1 MSEVQIAGCKIGPGH
16 PCFIIAEAGV
26 NHNGD
31 MALARK
37 LIDAAAAAGAH
48 AVKFQTFST
57 EALVT
62 ESAPK
67 ADYQE
72 RILGK
77 SESQFAMLKQ
87 LELDRD
93 NHFAL
98 RAYARERGLIFLS
111 TPFDEGSVDLL
122 EELEVPAF
130 KVSSGDLTNLPLLE
144 KMARTGRPMIVST
157 GMGTLAEVEAAVE
170 AIRVAGNPPPILLQ
184 CVSRYPAEPGT
195 ANLRAMA
202 TMEKRF
208 GVPVGYSDH
217 TLGIEVPLA
226 AVALGACVLEK
237 HLTLD
242 CTLPGPDHQASL
254 DPAGFAALVRG
265 VHAVE
270 ASLGDGRKQ
279 PTPDEALTAA
289 VARKSIVSA
298 CDIAAGQALTEAA
311 LTIKRPGNGFPPAQR
326 QSLIGRMARVAIP
339 AGTVLTPEMLA

>member
-1 MSEVQIAGCKIGPGH
+1 MSEIQIAGHKIGPGH
-16 PCFIIAEAGV
+16 PCFVIAEAGV
-26 NHNGD
+26 NHNGSMD
-31 MALARK
+31 LARK
-37 LIDAAAAAGAH
+37 LIDTAAEAGAH

-98 RAYARERGLIFLS
+98 QSYAQERGLIFLS
-111 TPFDEGSVDLL
+111 TPFDDGSVDLL
-122 EELEVPAF
+122 VELDVPAF

-157 GMGTLAEVEAAVE
+157 GMGTLAEVEEAVA
-170 AIRVAGNPPPILLQ
+170 AIRASGNPPLVLLQ
-184 CVSRYPAEPGT
+184 CVSRYPADPAT
-195 ANLRAMA
+195 TNLRAMA
-202 TMEKRF
+202 TMEARF

-217 TLGIEVPLA
+217 TLGIEISLA
-226 AVALGACVLEK
+226 AVALGACVVEK

-254 DPAGFAALVRG
+254 DPTGFVALMRG

-270 ASLGDGRKQ
+270 SSLGDGRKE
-279 PTPDEALTAA
+279 PTTDEALTAA
-289 VARKSIVSA
+289 VARKSVVSA
-298 CDIAAGQALTEAA
+298 CDIAAGESLTDAA
-311 LTIKRPGNGFPPAQR
+311 LTIKRPGNGFPPARR
-326 QSLIGRMARVAIP
+326 QSLIGRTARVAIP
-339 AGTVLTPEMLA
+339 AGTVLTPEMLT

>member
-1 MSEVQIAGCKIGPGH
+1 MSEIQIAGRKIGAGN

-26 NHNGD
+26 NHNGRID
-31 MALARK
+31 LAKR

-87 LELDRD
+87 LELNRD
-93 NHFAL
+93 QHFTL
-98 RAYARERGLIFLS
+98 RSYAQERGLIFLS

-130 KVSSGDLTNLPLLE
+130 KISSGDLTNLPLLE
-144 KMARTGRPMIVST
+144 KMARTCRPMILST
-157 GMGTLAEVEAAVE
+157 GMATLAEVEAAVE
-170 AIRVAGNPPPILLQ
+170 AIRAAGNPPLVLLQ
-184 CVSRYPAEPGT
+184 CVSRYPAEPAT

-202 TMEKRF
+202 TMERRF

-226 AVALGACVLEK
+226 AVALGACMLEK

-242 CTLPGPDHQASL
+242 CTLSGPDHQASL
-254 DPAGFAALVRG
+254 DPADFAALVRG
-265 VHAVE
+265 VRAVE
-270 ASLGDGRKQ
+270 SSLGDGRKE
-279 PTPDEALTAA
+279 PAADEALTAA
-289 VARKSIVSA
+289 VARKSVVSA
-298 CDIAAGQALTEAA
+298 CNIAAGESLTDSA
-311 LTIKRPGNGFPPAQR
+311 LTIKRPGHGFSPAQR
-326 QSLIGRMARVAIP
+326 RSLIGRTARVAIP

>member
-1 MSEVQIAGCKIGPGH
+1 MSEIQLAGRKIGPGH
-16 PCFIIAEAGV
+16 PCFVIAEAGV

-31 MALARK
+31 MALARQ

-48 AVKFQTFST
+48 AVKFQTFSA

-62 ESAPK
+62 ASAPK

-77 SESQFAMLKQ
+77 SDSQFAMLKQ
-87 LELDRD
+87 LELDREH
-93 NHFAL
+93 HFTL
-98 RAYARERGLIFLS
+98 RAYAEERGLIFLS

-122 EELEVPAF
+122 VELDVPAF
-130 KVSSGDLTNLPLLE
+130 KVSSGDLTNTPLLE
-144 KMARTGRPMIVST
+144 KMARTGRPLIVST
-157 GMGTLAEVEAAVE
+157 GMATLEEVEAAVQ
-170 AIRVAGNPPPILLQ
+170 AIQAAGAPPLILLQ

-254 DPAGFAALVRG
+254 DPDGFAALVRG
-265 VHAVE
+265 VQAVE
-270 ASLGDGRKQ
+270 SSLGDGCKK
-279 PTPDEALTAA
+279 PAPDEALTAA
-289 VARKSIVSA
+289 AARKSVVSA
-298 CDIAAGQALTEAA
+298 CDIAAGEELTDAA
-311 LTIKRPGNGFPPAQR
+311 LAIKRPGHGFPPAQR
-326 QSLIGRMARVAIP
+326 RSLIGRKTRVAIP

>member
-1 MSEVQIAGCKIGPGH
+1 MSEIQIAGRQIGPGH

-31 MALARK
+31 MTLAQK
-37 LIDAAAAAGAH
+37 LIDAAASAGAH
-48 AVKFQTFST
+48 AVKFQSFST

-93 NHFAL
+93 HHFAL

-122 EELEVPAF
+122 EELDVPAF
-130 KVSSGDLTNLPLLE
+130 KVSSGDLTNHPLLE

-157 GMGTLAEVEAAVE
+157 GMGTLEEVEAAVD
-170 AIRVAGNPPPILLQ
+170 AIRAAGNPPLILLQ
-184 CVSRYPAEPGT
+184 CVSRYPAEPST

-202 TMEKRF
+202 TMEKQF

-265 VHAVE
+265 VLAVE
-270 ASLGDGRKQ
+270 SALGDGCKK

-289 VARKSIVSA
+289 VARKSVVSA
-298 CDIAAGQALTEAA
+298 CDIAAGQSLTEAS

-326 QSLIGRMARVAIP
+326 RSLIGRTARVVIP